1 MLLCYNFTS
10 VLLNKFTGE
19 NILGKLVRDKI
30 PQIIKDD
37 GKRIK
42 IYNLDDIYHS
52 RAYNCYDWIHYAKES
67 RKD

>member
-1 MLLCYNFTS
+1 M
-10 VLLNKFTGE
+10 
-19 NILGKLVRDKI
+19 ILGKLVRDKI